1 MWKRI
6 ALSLV
11 VGHLV
16 MSLTAVRADDPVA
29 LRITNMGVTPAH
41 MAPVTVWVK
50 NVSDTAYEGTVRLE
64 LPDGWRASVPG
75 RDVSLAS
82 GEVTGLRFTLHDAK
96 NREENRYPL
105 TAVAQGAGQEVRHSR
120 EIVCASAP
128 YFKPDIDGKTDDWKD
143 AIPCTFV
150 AQGKKTTI
158 CTFWNRRQFSMLV
171 AVEEDKLIPQR
182 EDSPFDAVQIALS
195 PQNTKTS
202 ADADDEA
209 TRHEFLLTSDGA
221 GQGGRCFRLA
231 EPGTKLSVTQADRD
245 LSELEI
251 EDPKLAIWRD
261 GNTTYYEWGISF
273 RSLSGIRPSE
283 GREFFLSLLI
293 HDPDGT
299 GLRDWGEAA
308 GLWPSQRNRL
318 AWSDWPGATWGDEPP
333 MDNKLEWGMCSSK
346 Y

>member
-6 ALSLV
+6 ALFFA
-11 VGHLV
+11 VGHFVMGLV
-16 MSLTAVRADDPVA
+16 AVGAEEPVA

-41 MAPVTVWVK
+41 MPSVTVWVK
-50 NVSDTAYEGTVRLE
+50 NMSEATYEGSVRLE
-64 LPDGWRASVPG
+64 LPDGWRASVPAH
-75 RDVSLAS
+75 DVSLAP
-82 GEVTGLRFTLHDAK
+82 GEVTGIRFTLHDAK
-96 NREENRYPL
+96 NREENHYPL
-105 TAVAQGAGQEVRHSR
+105 TAVAQGAGQEVRRSQ

-128 YFKPDIDGKTDDWKD
+128 YFKPDIDGEADDWKD

-150 AQGKKTTI
+150 VQGKKVTI

-171 AVEEDKLIPQR
+171 GVEEENLISQG
-182 EDSPFDAVQIALS
+182 EDGPFDAVQIALS
-195 PQNTKTS
+195 PQNTKTL
-202 ADADDEA
+202 ANIDGEA
-209 TRHEFLLTSDGA
+209 TRHEFLLASGGA

-231 EPGTKLSVTQADRD
+231 EPGTKLSATQADRD
-245 LSELEI
+245 LSDLEVGA
-251 EDPKLAIWRD
+251 PKMAVWRE

-283 GREFFLSLLI
+283 GREFFLSVLI

-308 GLWPSQRNRL
+308 GLWPCQRNRL
-318 AWSDWPGATWGDEPP
+318 AWSDWSGAKWQDEPP
-333 MDNKLEWGMCSSK
+333 MDNKVEWGMCSSK